1 MTKYLFLYWGPS
13 QVNQDYQ
20 PSPEEFQEMFA
31 QWRAWKEKF
40 KEQVADLGDGLK
52 HNGKFLTKAGEVT
65 DGPLPE
71 AKEIVTGY
79 SIIQA
84 KSMDEAVKVARAC
97 PIFMM
102 PGATTEIRELMGY

>member
-40 KEQVADLGDGLK
+40 KE
-52 HNGKFLTKAGEVT
+52 
-65 DGPLPE
+65 
-71 AKEIVTGY
+71 
-79 SIIQA
+79 
-84 KSMDEAVKVARAC
+84 
-97 PIFMM
+97 
-102 PGATTEIRELMGY
+102 